1 MSRDLMHSAEVQAL
15 VRDAYRHV
23 PPTTAAVAHKLYSAD
38 ELAML
43 PDSAIQRALGVAN
56 HLRYAD
62 IQPGEIIL
70 DLGCGGGIDT
80 ILAAH
85 RTGPTGK
92 VIALDFLPEMLD
104 RTARAVQEAGL
115 SNVELLE
122 AEMEAIP
129 LPDASVDLIISN
141 GVINLSARKARVMA
155 ECVRV
160 LRPGGRLCVSDLT
173 VERDDLPPEIA
184 TQPAAWAGCVAGALA
199 EDAFLHKL
207 ALAGFEDAEV
217 VYRAPLSVDDCALYP
232 LFSDEVIRLMQT
244 LIPVEHHAQVAVA
257 VVVKAQLPDVPAV
270 RFESPALV
278 GQAEVARNVRRLRD
292 IAPGPA
298 DIPGVEVRHLT
309 KVEDLELKVIDIEP
323 GCSTPFHTHPHAH
336 EAVIVSGVG
345 ALRLDNREEA
355 LEPGDVLFVNL
366 EEPHAIVNGGS
377 EVLRFVCLDCFAS

>member
-1 MSRDLMHSAEVQAL
+1 MSRDLMHSDEVKAL
-15 VRDAYRHV
+15 VRDAYRQV

-62 IQPGEIIL
+62 IQPGETIL
-70 DLGCGGGIDT
+70 DIGCGGGIDT
-80 ILAAH
+80 ILAAQ
-85 RTGPTGK
+85 RIGSTGK

-141 GVINLSARKARVMA
+141 GVINLSARKSRVMV
-155 ECVRV
+155 ECARV

-199 EDAFLHKL
+199 EEGFLHKL
-207 ALAGFEDAEV
+207 DRAGFEDAKV
-217 VYRAPLSVDDCALYP
+217 VYRAPLSIDDCALYP
-232 LFSDEVIRLMQT
+232 LFPAEVIRLMRT
-244 LIPVEHHAQVAVA
+244 LIPVEHHAQVAIA
-257 VVVKAQLPDVPAV
+257 VVVKAQLPEVPAV
-270 RFESPALV
+270 QSESAAMV
-278 GQAEVARNVRRLRD
+278 GLAEVR
-292 IAPGPA
+292 P
-298 DIPGVEVRHLT
+298 
-309 KVEDLELKVIDIEP
+309 
-323 GCSTPFHTHPHAH
+323 
-336 EAVIVSGVG
+336 
-345 ALRLDNREEA
+345 
-355 LEPGDVLFVNL
+355 
-366 EEPHAIVNGGS
+366 
-377 EVLRFVCLDCFAS
+377 

>member
-1 MSRDLMHSAEVQAL
+1 MSRDLMHTDEVKAL

-38 ELAML
+38 ELAMV

-62 IQPGEIIL
+62 IQPGETIL

-92 VIALDFLPEMLD
+92 VIALDFLLEMLD

-115 SNVELLE
+115 PNVELLE

-129 LPDASVDLIISN
+129 LPDAGVDLIISN

-155 ECVRV
+155 ECARV

-173 VERDDLPPEIA
+173 VERDDLPPEIV

-199 EDAFLHKL
+199 EEGFLHKL
-207 ALAGFEDAEV
+207 DRAGFQRAEV
-217 VYRAPLSVDDCALYP
+217 VHRTPLSIDDCALYP
-232 LFSDEVIRLMQT
+232 LFSDEVIRLMRT
-244 LIPVEHHAQVAVA
+244 LIPIELHAQVAIA
-257 VVVKAQLPDVPAV
+257 VVVKAQLPEVPAV
-270 RFESPALV
+270 RSESAAVV
-278 GQAEVARNVRRLRD
+278 GQA
-292 IAPGPA
+292 G
-298 DIPGVEVRHLT
+298 
-309 KVEDLELKVIDIEP
+309 
-323 GCSTPFHTHPHAH
+323 
-336 EAVIVSGVG
+336 
-345 ALRLDNREEA
+345 
-355 LEPGDVLFVNL
+355 
-366 EEPHAIVNGGS
+366 
-377 EVLRFVCLDCFAS
+377 